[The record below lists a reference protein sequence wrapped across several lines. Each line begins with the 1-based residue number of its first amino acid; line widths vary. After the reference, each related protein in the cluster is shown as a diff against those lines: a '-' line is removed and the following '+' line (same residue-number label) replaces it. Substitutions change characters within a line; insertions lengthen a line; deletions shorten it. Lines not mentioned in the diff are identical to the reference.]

1 MRYDFDVAIIGGGA
15 GGLFA
20 ASVANG
26 LGAKA
31 CLIEKN
37 RLGGDCTWFG
47 CMPSKA
53 LLKSAQVANLFKRYA
68 EFGLDTQ
75 SGFSVDASKVMSHVR
90 DVIDEIATH
99 HPAEVFEKRGIKVI
113 FGTSTLLS
121 ADGERSRTIGSPK
134 FIDRQSIEVNSQK
147 ITAKKFIICTGS
159 HPLIPPIEGLKEID
173 YLTNENIFAL
183 EKLPESIIVLGG
195 GPIGVELAQ
204 ALNRLGVRVYIVEML
219 ERLLF
224 REDKEIAAV
233 LEKTVRKEG
242 IQVFTA
248 ARAVKFAKNNGK
260 ACVTIEDRNKKQD
273 TICAAGVLAAV
284 GRAPNTGGLDLE
296 KAGVEYSKTGIK
308 VNGFLQTTN
317 KNIFACGDVVG
328 PYMFSHVASYQAQI
342 CVRNALFKRIAWGKV
357 NYQNVAWAT
366 FTAPEV
372 AHLGLTEEELR
383 AKYKNIRVYKTEY
396 SSSDRAVTDLEK
408 EGLLK
413 VITDKKGFIL
423 GAHIAGAQASE
434 IIQGFLLAKTFK
446 IPLSKLSQALFIY
459 PTLSELVKKT
469 AAKPLLE
476 KANNPLVKFALSIMK
491 SRKSLIAR

>member
-1 MRYDFDVAIIGGGA
+1 MCYDFDVVIIGGGA

-20 ASVANG
+20 ASVANS

-53 LLKSAQVANLFKRYA
+53 LLKSAQVNNLFKRHY
-68 EFGLDTQ
+68 EFGLNIQ

-90 DVIDEIATH
+90 DVIDEIAAH

-113 FGTSTLLS
+113 FG
-121 ADGERSRTIGSPK
+121 SPK
-134 FIDRQSIEVNSQK
+134 FINQKSLEVNSQK
-147 ITAKKFIICTGS
+147 ISAKKFIICTGS

-204 ALNRLGVRVYIVEML
+204 ALNRLGVKVYIIEML
-219 ERLLF
+219 QRLLF
-224 REDKEIAAV
+224 REDKEIALV

-242 IQVFTA
+242 IEVFTA
-248 ARAVKFAKNNGK
+248 ARAVKFAKNN
-260 ACVTIEDRNKKQD
+260 AEVCVTIEDRNKKQD

-284 GRAPNTGGLDLE
+284 GRVPNTGGLDLE

-357 NYQNVAWAT
+357 NYQNIAWAT
-366 FTAPEV
+366 FTEPEV
-372 AHLGLTEEELR
+372 AHLGLSEEEAR

-413 VITDKKGFIL
+413 VITDKKGLIL

-446 IPLSKLSQALFIY
+446 IPLEKLSQALFIY

-476 KANNPLVKFALSIMK
+476 KANNPLVRFALSMLK
-491 SRKSLIAR
+491 T

>member
-1 MRYDFDVAIIGGGA
+1 MRYDFDIAIIGGGA

-31 CLIEKN
+31 CLIEKS

-53 LLKSAQVANLFKRYA
+53 LLKSAQIAHLFKRYA
-68 EFGLDTQ
+68 EFGLDAQ
-75 SGFSVDASKVMSHVR
+75 GGFSVDASKVMSHVR
-90 DVIDEIATH
+90 DVVEEIATH

-113 FGTSTLLS
+113 FG
-121 ADGERSRTIGSPK
+121 SPK
-134 FIDRQSIEVNSQK
+134 FIDQKSLEINSQK

-159 HPLIPPIEGLKEID
+159 HPVIPLIEGFKEID
-173 YLTNENIFAL
+173 YLTNENVFAL
-183 EKLPESIIVLGG
+183 EKPPESIIVLGG

-204 ALNRLGVRVYIVEML
+204 ALNRLGVKVYIVEMMQ
-219 ERLLF
+219 RLLF
-224 REDKEIAAV
+224 REDDEISSL
-233 LEKTVRKEG
+233 LEKTVRREG
-242 IQVFTA
+242 IQVLTSTKA
-248 ARAVKFAKNNGK
+248 IKFSKDNGK
-260 ACVTIEDRNKKQD
+260 TCVTIEVQNKKPLSTYEVAKGKQD
-273 TICAAGVLAAV
+273 TICADKVLAAI

-296 KAGVEYSKTGIK
+296 KAGVEYAKTGIK
-308 VNGFLQTTN
+308 VNEFLQTTN

-342 CVRNALFKRIAWGKV
+342 CVRNAFLRRIAWGKV
-357 NYQNVAWAT
+357 NYQSIAWAT
-366 FTAPEV
+366 FTEPEV
-372 AHLGLTEEELR
+372 AHLGLTEEEAG
-383 AKYKNIRVYKTEY
+383 AKYKNMRVYKTEY
-396 SSSDRAVTDLEK
+396 SSVDRAVTDLEK
-408 EGLLK
+408 EGLIK

-423 GAHIAGAQASE
+423 GAHIVGAQASE
-434 IIQGFLLAKTFK
+434 IIQGFLLAKFFK

-476 KANNPLVKFALSIMK
+476 KANNPLVKFALSMLK
-491 SRKSLIAR
+491 T